1 MRGSSRGIAAALA
14 LGAGTTWNISSV
26 GAVADPLAGSYGV
39 SLATV
44 GLFTTA
50 LVLTHFLV
58 QLPAGR
64 HADRFGAARVG
75 LVAAA
80 ACAAGNALAL
90 VAPVPALALVA
101 RACAGIGSG
110 AGFVAGAD
118 LMRASRPSPVFQGLF
133 GASTMAGG
141 GLAVAIVP
149 QLDDALGWRAPYWSG
164 LGIAVAVGLI
174 TVLAPAAPRR
184 TRRAAAIA
192 ADRRLVPLGAV
203 HAASFGLSFVAA
215 NWIVTLLERHGTA
228 RREAAVVG
236 ALVLL
241 AGIVTRPLGGFVL
254 LRGPRAART
263 TLALCLAVIS
273 LACLALATPLPLAAL
288 CVATAAIGA
297 SAGLPFAILFG
308 TAQRLRPD
316 APAAAL
322 AFVNAW
328 AILGILVGTPLA
340 GLAFGLPGDGRLAF
354 AAMAAA
360 CATVLPLVGRI
371 PFEEAAAVSPR
382 PARA

>member
-1 MRGSSRGIAAALA
+1 LRGSSRGIAAALA
-14 LGAGTTWNISSV
+14 LGAGTTWNMSSV
-26 GAVADPLAGSYGV
+26 GAVGDPLARSYGV

-44 GLFTTA
+44 GLFTTT

-64 HADRFGAARVG
+64 HADHFGAARVG
-75 LVAAA
+75 LAAA
-80 ACAAGNALAL
+80 GACVAGNALAL

-101 RACAGIGSG
+101 RACVGIGSG

-141 GLAVAIVP
+141 GLAIAIVP
-149 QLDDALGWRAPYWSG
+149 QLEDALGWRAPYWSG
-164 LGIAVAVGLI
+164 LAIAVVVG
-174 TVLAPAAPRR
+174 TVTLLAPAAPRHA
-184 TRRAAAIA
+184 RRAAAIV
-192 ADRRLVPLGAV
+192 ADRRLLPLGAV

-215 NWIVTLLERHGTA
+215 NWIVTLLERHGAA
-228 RREAAVVG
+228 RRDAAVVG

-241 AGIVTRPLGGFVL
+241 GGILTRPLGGLVL

-263 TLALCLAVIS
+263 TLALCLVTIS
-273 LACLALATPLPLAAL
+273 VACLGLAAPLPLAAL
-288 CVATAAIGA
+288 GAATAAVGVA
-297 SAGLPFAILFG
+297 AGLPFAILFA

-328 AILGILVGTPLA
+328 AILGILVGTPVA
-340 GLAFGLPGDGRLAF
+340 GVAFDLPGDGRLAF
-354 AAMAAA
+354 AAMAAV
-360 CATVLPLVGRI
+360 CAAALPMVGRI
-371 PFEEAAAVSPR
+371 PFEAAAAASPSLGR
-382 PARA
+382 G